1 MSLDTSQTY
10 QDFASI
16 VATIAEERGLTSPEA
31 GYRPTAGSHA
41 ERMLYQDHYF
51 SRNASA
57 SETYQRLKKEP
68 VAMRT
73 EMVRYL
79 YSNGAPALV
88 AGDVFAGLMRGK
100 LDLTPDEILGWFEAI
115 NKESEADRF
124 GCLHFAAWP
133 CNHMIQQIERQAK
146 DTPLS
151 SRNQDRLK
159 AMLTWK
165 EFNGG
170 HYWGSDLRRVRD
182 RIENVLTMHT
192 EQPSVV
198 PEYLRLG
205 GDDFGRQLE
214 RRRSFLE
221 QDMADRWNSIF
232 NLAGTATGSR
242 ATKKFEKG
250 LAEIKEVLGKETL
263 RKHLHD
269 FLEAAV
275 NAPISEVKKWPPKIY
290 FSDQNTAL
298 VKGLVWMSVGFRDK
312 KTVHLIADLCEKGMK
327 KIPACGIASQA
338 VANAC
343 FLYLEA
349 TPGADVAARL
359 SRLAL
364 MIRQKTVKERIQMA
378 IANKAEAAGLSAAEL
393 EERVVPDFGLSTG
406 QKSVPFKDYTLE
418 IVLNGPGAV
427 TQTWLRADGTP
438 QKTKPKIVGT
448 DEKLKAKFDEVEKE
462 VSDLKKTATGQRNRI
477 DRLFAEDVCWSLEDL
492 LTYYINHPLVG
503 VLARKLIWNFEQE
516 DGSFT
521 PALFDDDVWKKSDG
535 AQIDPHKAKSVRLWH
550 PVESEVDAV
559 LGWRRRL
566 TELGI
571 VQPTKQAY
579 REVYL
584 LTDAERET
592 ETYSNRMAGHLVK
605 QHQMSNLMAT
615 RGWTYQLMGGF
626 DDGLDGQNAQKAF
639 STIAL
644 RAEYLIHKNWA
655 DENINDMGM
664 MICVGTDQLRFCDQE
679 NNPVAME
686 DVPIRILSETMR
698 DADLFVGVAS
708 IGNDPLWR
716 DQGPL
721 PGVREY
727 WDSYAFGVLDA
738 FAETRKEA
746 LDAILPR
753 LKISEQAHVDGKY
766 LVVDGKLNTY
776 RIHLG
781 SSNVLISPNDQFIC
795 IVPTGPKGLANVHLP
810 FEGDMRLSVIL
821 SKAFLLAE
829 DDKITDRVILEQLPR

>member
-1 MSLDTSQTY
+1 MALGIPH
-10 QDFASI
+10 DFASI
-16 VATIAEERGLTSPEA
+16 VATIAEERGLAAPEA

-68 VAMRT
+68 VAVRT

-79 YSNGAPALV
+79 YSNGAPSLV

-100 LDLTPDEILGWFEAI
+100 LDLIPDEILGWFEAI
-115 NKESEADRF
+115 NKESEADRY
-124 GCLHFAAWP
+124 GTRHFAEWP
-133 CNHMIQQIERQAK
+133 CNYMIQQIERHAK
-146 DTPLS
+146 VAPLYK
-151 SRNQDRLK
+151 RDRERLA
-159 AMLTWK
+159 AMLKWK
-165 EFNGG
+165 EFNQS
-170 HYWGSDLRRVRD
+170 HRWGSDLRRVRD
-182 RIENVLTMHT
+182 RIENILSMHA
-192 EQPSVV
+192 EQPTGI

-214 RRRSFLE
+214 RRRTFLQ
-221 QDMADRWNSIF
+221 QDVADRWNAIF
-232 NLAGTATGSR
+232 HLASLATGSR
-242 ATKKFEKG
+242 PTKKFEKG
-250 LAEIKEVLGKETL
+250 VSDLKETFGKEIL
-263 RKHLHD
+263 RSHLHD
-269 FLEAAV
+269 FLDAAV
-275 NAPISEVKKWPPKIY
+275 SAPITEVRKWPPKIY

-298 VKGLVWMSVGFRDK
+298 VKGLVWMSLGFRDR
-312 KTVHLIADLCEKGMK
+312 KTIHLIADLCEKGVK

-343 FLYLEA
+343 FLYLEE

-364 MIRQKTVKERIQMA
+364 MIRQRTVKERIQIA
-378 IANKAEAAGLSAAEL
+378 IADKAEAAGLSPPQL
-393 EERVVPDFGLSTG
+393 EERVVPEFGLSGG
-406 QKSVPFKDYTLE
+406 QKSVQFKDYRLD
-418 IVLNGPGAV
+418 IVLEGPGAV
-427 TQTWLRADGTP
+427 TQTWVRADGTP
-438 QKTKPKIVGT
+438 QKTKPKIIST
-448 DEKLKAKFDEVEKE
+448 DKKLKAKFDQVKKE

-477 DRLFAEDVCWSLEDL
+477 DRLFAEDTCWSFPDL
-492 LTYYINHPLVG
+492 QAYYIDHPLVG
-503 VLARKLIWNFEQE
+503 VLARKLIWDFEQVDGTYISAHFE
-516 DGSFT
+516 DGCWRT
-521 PALFDDDVWKKSDG
+521 AEGGEVDQENTKS
-535 AQIDPHKAKSVRLWH
+535 ARLWH
-550 PVESEVDAV
+550 PVESDLDTV

-566 TELGI
+566 TEQGI
-571 VQPTKQAY
+571 VQPTKQAF

-626 DDGLDGQNAQKAF
+626 DDGLDGQNAQKVF
-639 STIAL
+639 STSPL
-644 RAEYLIHKNWA
+644 RAEYLIQKNWA
-655 DENINDMGM
+655 HENINDMGM
-664 MICVGTDQLRFCDQE
+664 MICVGTDQLRFCDQD
-679 NNPVAME
+679 NNLVPME
-686 DVPIRILSETMR
+686 DVPIRMLSETMR

-753 LKISEQAHVDGKY
+753 LKISEQAHIDGKY

-781 SSNVLISPNDQFIC
+781 SSNVLISPSDQFLC
-795 IVPTGPKGLANVHLP
+795 IVPTGPKNLADLPLP
-810 FEGDMRLSVIL
+810 FEGDSRLSVIL

-829 DDKITDRVILEQLPR
+829 DDKITDRVILEQLQR

>member
-1 MSLDTSQTY
+1 MSLDTSQG
-10 QDFASI
+10 FASI
-16 VATIAEERGLTSPEA
+16 IAKIAEERGLSSSMTGPGA
-31 GYRPTAGSHA
+31 FTHA
-41 ERMLYQDHYF
+41 DRMLYQAHYL

-68 VAMRT
+68 VALRT

-115 NKESEADRF
+115 NNSSEADRS
-124 GCLHFAAWP
+124 GCRHFAEWP
-133 CNHMIQQIERQAK
+133 CNHMIQQIERRAK
-146 DTPLS
+146 ETPIS
-151 SRNQDRLK
+151 EHDQDRLK

-165 EFNGG
+165 EFNDG

-182 RIENVLTMHT
+182 RIENILSMHT
-192 EQPSVV
+192 EQLSSVPV
-198 PEYLRLG
+198 YLRLG

-214 RRRSFLE
+214 RRRLLLA
-221 QDMADRWNSIF
+221 QDMADRWNTIF

-242 ATKKFEKG
+242 PTKKFEKG
-250 LAEIKEVLGKETL
+250 IAELKESLGKEVL

-275 NAPISEVKKWPPKIY
+275 NAPITEVRKWPPKMY

-298 VKGLVWMSVGFRDK
+298 VKGLIWMSIGLRDK

-364 MIRQKTVKERIQMA
+364 MIRQKTVKERIQAA
-378 IANKAEAAGLSAAEL
+378 IAEKAEAAGMSAAQL
-393 EERVVPDFGLSTG
+393 EERVVPEFGLSAG
-406 QKSVPFKDYTLE
+406 QKSVQFKDYTLD
-418 IVLNGPGAV
+418 IVLEGPGSV

-438 QKTKPKIVGT
+438 QKAKPKVVST
-448 DEKLKAKFDEVEKE
+448 DKKLKAKFDQVKKE
-462 VSDLKKTATGQRNRI
+462 VNDLKKTATGQRNRI
-477 DRLFAEDVCWSLEDL
+477 DRLFAEDACWSFEDL
-492 LTYYINHPLVG
+492 HSYYIDHPVVG
-503 VLARKLIWNFEQE
+503 VLACKLIWDFEQD
-516 DGSFT
+516 DGTFV
-521 PALFDDDVWKKSDG
+521 PALFEDG
-535 AQIDPHKAKSVRLWH
+535 CWTKANGGEIDPQNTNSVRLWH
-550 PVESEVDAV
+550 PVESDVETV
-559 LGWRRRL
+559 LCWRRRL
-566 TELGI
+566 TEQGI
-571 VQPTKQAY
+571 VQPTKQAF

-584 LTDAERET
+584 LTDAERGAG
-592 ETYSNRMAGHLVK
+592 TYSNRMAGHLVK

-626 DDGLDGQNAQKAF
+626 DDGRDGQNAQKTF
-639 STIAL
+639 STSPL
-644 RAEYLIHKNWA
+644 KAEYLIHKNWA
-655 DENINDMGM
+655 HENINDMGM
-664 MICVGTDQLRFCDQE
+664 MICVGTDQIRFCDE
-679 NNPVAME
+679 EYNPVAMD
-686 DVPIRILSETMR
+686 DVPIRMLSETMR

-716 DQGPL
+716 DQGQL

-727 WDSYAFGVLDA
+727 WDSYAFGALDA

-746 LDAILPR
+746 LNAILPR
-753 LKISEQAHVDGKY
+753 LKISEQAHIDGKY

-781 SSNVLISPNDQFIC
+781 SSNVLISPSDQFLC
-795 IVPTGPKGLANVHLP
+795 IVSTGPKGLANVHLP

-821 SKAFLLAE
+821 SKALLLAD
-829 DDKITDRVILEQLPR
+829 DDKITDPVILEQLQR